1 MIISLI
7 GFMGCGKSSVGRRLS
22 ELLCCRFMDLDEEI
36 VNTAGRSIP
45 EIFATEGE
53 AGFRQK
59 ELQALQKIVNEFP
72 SHPEFQCHPEFL
84 CHPERSEGSPHLI
97 LALGGG
103 TVLTPQC
110 AESVHKNTVCI
121 YIRASVDTLLEHLAD
136 EVGKRP
142 LLATTTN
149 PRSRIVELLSQ
160 RSSTYEKTANII
172 IDIDGKSIEQICS
185 EIKNRI

>member
-59 ELQALQKIVNEFP
+59 ELQALQKIVND
-72 SHPEFQCHPEFL
+72 SQCHPEFQ

-121 YIRASVDTLLEHLAD
+121 YIRASVDTLLEHLAS
-136 EVGKRP
+136 EAEERP
-142 LLATTTN
+142 LLARNTEL
-149 PRSRIVELLSQ
+149 RSRIENLLSQ
-160 RSSTYEKTANII
+160 RTAIYENTAHIVVDTDN
-172 IDIDGKSIEQICS
+172 KAIEQIAY
-185 EIKNRI
+185 EISTLI

>member
-59 ELQALQKIVNEFP
+59 ELQALHKIVNEFP
-72 SHPEFQCHPEFL
+72 SHHED
-84 CHPERSEGSPHLI
+84 SEESPHLI

-121 YIRASVDTLLEHLAD
+121 YIRASVDTLLEHLAS
-136 EVGKRP
+136 EAEERP
-142 LLATTTN
+142 LLAKNTEL
-149 PRSRIVELLSQ
+149 RSRIENLLSQ
-160 RSSTYEKTANII
+160 RTAIYENTAHIVVDTDNKT
-172 IDIDGKSIEQICS
+172 IEQIAY
-185 EIKNRI
+185 EISTLI